1 MEEVMSVAHK
11 LCLAEPVAVAAGDQ
25 GRSCNGNPTLCA
37 LPNSAAIQTSST
49 SISSFGAIIN
59 YDAVNILV
67 SWDTC
72 TEIFV
77 MNVISIS
84 YDRKIFS
91 SK

>member
-1 MEEVMSVAHK
+1 M
-11 LCLAEPVAVAAGDQ
+11 
-25 GRSCNGNPTLCA
+25 
-37 LPNSAAIQTSST
+37 
-49 SISSFGAIIN
+49 SISSFGAIIKN
-59 YDAVNILV
+59 DAVNILV

-77 MNVISIS
+77 MTVISIS

>member
-1 MEEVMSVAHK
+1 M
-11 LCLAEPVAVAAGDQ
+11 
-25 GRSCNGNPTLCA
+25 
-37 LPNSAAIQTSST
+37 